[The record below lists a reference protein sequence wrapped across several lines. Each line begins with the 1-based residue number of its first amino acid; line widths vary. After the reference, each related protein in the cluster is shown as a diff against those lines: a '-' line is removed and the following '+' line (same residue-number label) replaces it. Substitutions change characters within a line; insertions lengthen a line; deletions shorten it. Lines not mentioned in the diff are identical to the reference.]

1 MFNHLM
7 PNQRKK
13 GKKLV
18 GFFATEEEA
27 GAMMAAAK
35 AQGMTLADWL
45 RSLIPEGGVNH
56 LREEPPPLPASGKT
70 RYPRPTSKKRGAKS
84 E

>member
-1 MFNHLM
+1 M

-27 GAMMAAAK
+27 AALHK
-35 AQGMTLADWL
+35 AAENEGVSVADFL
-45 RSLIPEGGVNH
+45 RGVIRKAEAR
-56 LREEPPPLPASGKT
+56 LPKSSKREVK
-70 RYPRPTSKKRGAKS
+70 
-84 E
+84 